1 MSNFLYSVDDIK
13 SRVAGVAD
21 KYGIGRAFLFGSYA
35 RGEATPQSDIDICI
49 EKGQLRTLLELSGF
63 YQDLEKTLQHK
74 VDVVTMDGLD
84 NNFKAEIK
92 KEFVL
97 IYE

>member
-1 MSNFLYSVDDIK
+1 MNDFLYSVSDIK
-13 SRVAGVAD
+13 SRIASVAD

-63 YQDLEKTLQHK
+63 YQDLEKTLQRK

-84 NNFKAEIK
+84 NNFKDEIK